1 MSKVQG
7 WTRPVRVSALAVS
20 LMLSA
25 GSMAAD
31 WETVNEGKAR
41 TDINTYEKA
50 MKDSPV
56 KAFRGVTEVQAPVL
70 SVLAVMADSSACADW
85 LYQCQSLELR
95 DNDQAYI
102 RFKGIWPAKDRDAL
116 IKTQATQN
124 EETGAITLA
133 SHAVDGEQEHEGY
146 VRVAALEDQFVLT
159 PLDNGW
165 TRIEFETFID
175 PGGNVSSVANVIS
188 HKAPQETLQGL
199 REMASSD
206 SYQKAT
212 LEQAVKRYPG
222 LKGMG
227 LPQSHQPE

>member
-1 MSKVQG
+1 MKKATG
-7 WTRPVRVSALAVS
+7 WTRPVRVSALAVN

-31 WETVNEGKAR
+31 WETVNEGSAR
-41 TDINTYEKA
+41 TDISTYEKA
-50 MKDSPV
+50 MEDSPV

-70 SVLAVMADSSACADW
+70 SVLAVMADASACSEW

-116 IKTQATQN
+116 IKTRTTQN

-133 SHAVDGEQEHEGY
+133 SHAVDGEPEQEGY
-146 VRVAALEDQFVLT
+146 VRVAALEDQFILT

-199 REMASSD
+199 REMAGSEAYQNAKLD
-206 SYQKAT
+206 SA
-212 LEQAVKRYPG
+212 LKRYPE
-222 LKGMG
+222 LKGMD
-227 LPQSHQPE
+227 LPQSHTPE